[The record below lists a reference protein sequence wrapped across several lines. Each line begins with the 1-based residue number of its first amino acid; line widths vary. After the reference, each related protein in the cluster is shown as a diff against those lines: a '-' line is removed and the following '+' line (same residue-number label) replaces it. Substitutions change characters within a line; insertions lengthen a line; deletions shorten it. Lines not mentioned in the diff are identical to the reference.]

1 MVGALNI
8 WYEYLRNNLLVVKR
22 KATALVRR
30 VRNILTLDL
39 SSYTLIGFI
48 VLDLELSQ
56 NL

>member
-1 MVGALNI
+1 MVSALNI

-22 KATALVRR
+22 KAIALVRR

-39 SSYTLIGFI
+39 SLIGFI